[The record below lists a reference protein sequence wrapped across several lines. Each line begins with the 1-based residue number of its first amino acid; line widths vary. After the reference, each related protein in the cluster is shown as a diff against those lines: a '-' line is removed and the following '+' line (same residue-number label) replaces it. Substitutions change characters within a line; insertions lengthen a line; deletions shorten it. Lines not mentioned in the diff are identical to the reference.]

1 MLRVIGSL
9 TREKVFVELDYDKCF
24 MLEPANEEVRRK
36 PAPTMY
42 GASAADP
49 EPYGCAAPLVEIGG
63 YSTRLD

>member
-1 MLRVIGSL
+1 
-9 TREKVFVELDYDKCF
+9 